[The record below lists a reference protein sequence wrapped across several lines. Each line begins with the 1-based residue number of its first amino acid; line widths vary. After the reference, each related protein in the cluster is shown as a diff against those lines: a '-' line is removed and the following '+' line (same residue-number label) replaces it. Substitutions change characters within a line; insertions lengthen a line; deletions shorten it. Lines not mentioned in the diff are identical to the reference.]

1 MTVTTKPSITSSFSG
16 VQVLSDLHL
25 EVGHQYSSFDFP
37 TTAPNLILAG
47 DIGLLS
53 NYEAYLDFLHNQTER
68 YDRVFL
74 VLGNHELYGLDF
86 ATALSTAKKL
96 EKEPRLGGKLS
107 FL

>member
-1 MTVTTKPSITSSFSG
+1 MKPTTAATVPF
-16 VQVLSDLHL
+16 QVLSDLHL
-25 EVGHQYSSFDFP
+25 EVGQQYPTFDFP